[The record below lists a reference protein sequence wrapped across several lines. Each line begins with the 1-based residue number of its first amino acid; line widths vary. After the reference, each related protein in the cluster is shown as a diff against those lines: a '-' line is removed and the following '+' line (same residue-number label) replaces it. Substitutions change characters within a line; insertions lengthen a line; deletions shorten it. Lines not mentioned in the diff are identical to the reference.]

1 MSVRLCPNVTVRSSI
16 DTAGQIELGFGTE
29 TSFPLSY
36 AVLQRNS
43 GIFKIRVGL
52 VLSGTLSQILGLFRH
67 GKSIAC
73 QQNSSTVELV
83 DHTYHGRRIVDVYY
97 TSVDC
102 NGPFIHMLRVPALR
116 WRNVFTSTAQQRAG
130 VYVRTAHRALT
141 HSLLRFVVDLLY
153 NLFLG

>member
-1 MSVRLCPNVTVRSSI
+1 MSYRGNVRHCSAIYTMALCPSVCVRMSQVGVLSIRRDESSWVL
-16 DTAGQIELGFGTE
+16 ARRLP
-29 TSFPLSY
+29 SPLSY

-102 NGPFIHMLRVPALR
+102 NGPFIHMLRVAALVKR
-116 WRNVFTSTAQQRAG
+116 FYQHGAATRRRIRANG
-130 VYVRTAHRALT
+130 T
-141 HSLLRFVVDLLY
+141 
-153 NLFLG
+153 